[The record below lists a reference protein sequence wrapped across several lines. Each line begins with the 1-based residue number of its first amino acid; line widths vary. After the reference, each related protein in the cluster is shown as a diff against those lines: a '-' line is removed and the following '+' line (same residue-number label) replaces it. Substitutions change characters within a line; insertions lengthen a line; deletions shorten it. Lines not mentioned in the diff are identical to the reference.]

1 MQFVALC
8 DYLITIA
15 PTDAGISCM
24 EAGCRRPGG
33 RNLADAMLNN
43 FLAIW
48 YLMRQSI

>member
-24 EAGCRRPGG
+24 EAGSAGA
-33 RNLADAMLNN
+33 LEAET
-43 FLAIW
+43 W
-48 YLMRQSI
+48 QTQS

>member
-15 PTDAGISCM
+15 QTDACISCM